1 MAITVAMELPT
12 HLASAKPNLDP
23 YGQLLRMLMPRAL
36 GIGFYDAKRR
46 TALGGGGL

>member
-1 MAITVAMELPT
+1 MAINVAMEVPT

-36 GIGFYDAKRR
+36 GIGFYDAQGRA
-46 TALGGGGL
+46 ALGGGRL